1 MCLSG
6 FGQTRFVSFG
16 NRVFQVSPTNQI
28 SALRLP
34 LKRSWQSES
43 RGSTLPHVAPDS
55 SYIAFIRDHDL
66 WLYDTRKQSSVHVT
80 HRGRPYSKTLASVET
95 LISTW
100 AVNSQ
105 KLLIAVVPGDTECV
119 DCESRGDWIVRQSDY
134 GYFIYDLNAGTL
146 RRANLP
152 NDFVVA
158 SLLADGRIIGAPNE
172 GGNPPI
178 SIISPARKMKIAPG
192 SFTVSQLDV
201 SSDGSRAVAAVFTPN
216 SSYILKL
223 DLLAGESVQLSATG
237 AETQYQWPRLSPDEQ
252 HTAWIRGREDLLI
265 DGRSVFSC
273 SDASLQF
280 EWLDEQRIAIDCSK
294 QIFVID
300 EVSGKQLAQADTQE

>member
-6 FGQTRFVSFG
+6 FGQNRFVSFG

-28 SALRLP
+28 STLRLP
-34 LKRSWQSES
+34 LKRSWQSEA

-55 SYIAFIRDHDL
+55 SYIAFIRDYDL

-95 LISTW
+95 LISAW
-100 AVNSQ
+100 AVTSQ

-119 DCESRGDWIVRQSDY
+119 DCEDRGDWTVRQSAY

-146 RRANLP
+146 RKANLP

-158 SLLADGRIIGAPNE
+158 SLLADGRIIGATSV

-178 SIISPARKMKIAPG
+178 SIISPAGTMKVAPG
-192 SFTVSQLDV
+192 SFKVSQLDV
-201 SSDGSRAVAAVFTPN
+201 WNDGSRAVAAVFTPN
-216 SSYILKL
+216 ASYILKL
-223 DLLAGESVQLSATG
+223 DLMAGESVQLSTTG
-237 AETQYQWPRLSPDEQ
+237 TEAQYQWPRLSPDGK

-265 DGRSVFSC
+265 DGKSLFSC
-273 SDASLQF
+273 SASSLQF
-280 EWLDEQRIAIDCSK
+280 EWLDEQKIAIDCSK

-300 EVSGKQLAQADTQE
+300 GASGKQLAQADTQE